1 MVEFKRFMGVWFS
14 ATILGTLLFGG
25 ASVWLFNEHKSIEQN
40 NAQGIDENHF
50 SVVYRGFIPGYS
62 TAYPDYY
69 IAINGL
75 KDSQLR
81 MYLQLFLQNQ
91 EASGYYF
98 MIDKYQTPPTG
109 WTINP
114 SFLGL
119 IGVDGTMTYT
129 YSNIFRDKP
138 ASITEGELVETIN
151 LVVKAYYDSGYTNFY
166 SQDNFTVTYHLID
179 RASAVWTVLE
189 YDNFEDGTT
198 EGWSGTGLSLST
210 SFYRSFRY
218 SLKGDSYYGTGY
230 SKTFTIVS
238 PYVAGY
244 LIAPIRSNLIPDFGV
259 GIDGQTVFKLDTG
272 MSANVWYQ
280 LTVPLHS
287 GATSV
292 GISMG
297 NNGNSAQTYMDD
309 VYVIAK

>member
-1 MVEFKRFMGVWFS
+1 MSDFKRFAVVFLSIIVAG
-14 ATILGTLLFGG
+14 TIFTVGTLKILY
-25 ASVWLFNEHKSIEQN
+25 VQPEQN
-40 NAQGIDENHF
+40 QQNSAVIEDSNHF

-62 TAYPDYY
+62 TTYPDYY
-69 IAINGL
+69 ITINGL
-75 KDSQLR
+75 KDNPLR
-81 MYLQLFLQNQ
+81 MYLQLYLQNQ

-98 MIDKYQTPPTG
+98 MIDKYQTPPAG

-114 SFLGL
+114 SFAGY

-129 YSNIFRDKP
+129 FSNIYRDKP

-151 LVVKAYYDSGYTNFY
+151 LVVKAYYDSSYTNFY

-189 YDNFEDGTT
+189 YDNFDDGTT
-198 EGWSGTGLSLST
+198 QGWGGTGLSLST
-210 SFYRSFRY
+210 TYYRSFRY

-230 SKTFTIVS
+230 SKSFTLVP
-238 PYVAGY
+238 PYTTGY
-244 LIAPIRSNLIPDFGV
+244 LIAPIRASQIPDFSV
-259 GIDGQTVFKLDTG
+259 SIDGQTVFKLDTG
-272 MSANVWYQ
+272 MSAGVWYQ
-280 LTVPLHS
+280 LTIPLHS

-292 GISMG
+292 GIGMG
-297 NNGNSAQTYMDD
+297 NNGVSVQTWTDD